1 MRRKIALFSG
11 IYPPATG
18 GPAKFAETF
27 YGYCQENSIEITV
40 YAYSALQED
49 RHVDSKVKLIP
60 LSLPVPIRY
69 LLMVSYILRE
79 AFKGSALL
87 ANGCFWEFS
96 IAAFIWRFKY
106 IAKIPG
112 DIVWERAKNKG
123 LTSDSIEVFQ
133 GRKINWRFS
142 VLRKMF
148 SYSLKKAECVIA
160 PSDHLKGL
168 AVNWGVASDK
178 IRIVSNSISLT
189 QFCPAPLKDKS
200 YDFVTVSRLVPW
212 KGIDKVIETSALLNQ
227 SLLIVGDGPDRER
240 LERLSRQ
247 VGATTTFVGDI
258 AQVNLPKLLVRA
270 SAFVLN
276 SSFEATSYA
285 LLEAMACGLLVIA
298 NEKTG
303 SEEILVHMKN
313 GLLCGD
319 KSGFLLIDAMK
330 FCMRES
336 QLTDAIRVHAR
347 ETVAMNFNL
356 ILNYQTI
363 GNLCLAI

>member
-1 MRRKIALFSG
+1 MRTKIALFSG

-27 YGYCQENSIEITV
+27 YDYCQENSIGLTV
-40 YAYSALQED
+40 YAYGALQVD
-49 RHVDSKVKLIP
+49 RHVDRKVKIIP

-79 AFKGSALL
+79 AFTGSALL

-96 IAAFIWRFKY
+96 IATFMWRFKY
-106 IAKIPG
+106 VAKIPG

-133 GRKINWRFS
+133 GQKINWTFS

-148 SYSLKKAECVIA
+148 SFSLKRAECVIA
-160 PSDHLKGL
+160 PSGHLKGL
-168 AVNWGVASDK
+168 AVNWGVAPNK

-189 QFCPAPLKDKS
+189 QFCPAPLKVKG

-212 KGIDKVIETSALLNQ
+212 KGIDKVIETTALLNR

-247 VGATTTFVGDI
+247 VGAKTTFAGDI
-258 AQVNLPKLLVRA
+258 AQANLPEMLVG
-270 SAFVLN
+270 SSSFILN

-303 SEEILVHMKN
+303 SEEIIVHMKN

-319 KSGFLLIDAMK
+319 QSGFLLIDAMK
-330 FCMRES
+330 FCMKES
-336 QLTDAIRVHAR
+336 QLTEAIRFHAR
-347 ETVAMNFNL
+347 ETVEMNFNL
-356 ILNYQTI
+356 NLNYQII